1 MYCSRVNTSTN
12 IKHGQLSSEIE
23 RKVTWWRFTRSI
35 EKKKIANCT
44 MFCCLHL
51 HDQNQIK
58 NPDQNLQF
66 DIDIIIT
73 SPLLRRPAV
82 KNVPFLKILSF
93 KWKFPQWHSD
103 NDKKN
108 KVYVYE
114 QLIRPLVLGIS
125 WFWYSSSTSGKSG
138 EMQDSV
144 SCQKN
149 TFSSQ
154 QSVTKRGTRRQ
165 LIRINQKADNDPAI
179 LNNFTSRNN
188 PSHPWQKI

>member
-1 MYCSRVNTSTN
+1 M
-12 IKHGQLSSEIE
+12 KLKE
-23 RKVTWWRFTRSI
+23 RWHDDVLQEVLRKRKLPTAQCFVASNFTIRT
-35 EKKKIANCT
+35 K
-44 MFCCLHL
+44 
-51 HDQNQIK
+51 
-58 NPDQNLQF
+58 
-66 DIDIIIT
+66 
-73 SPLLRRPAV
+73 
-82 KNVPFLKILSF
+82 LKILTKIQNLTSTSSSSYRYWGGFPSKMCPFWRYSF
-93 KWKFPQWHSD
+93 SNGNSLSD
-103 NDKKN
+103 ILTMIKN

-114 QLIRPLVLGIS
+114 HLIRPLVLGIS

-165 LIRINQKADNDPAI
+165 LIRINQKADNDPTI